1 MRQLIKFK
9 FQISSSR
16 VGPRRQNERR
26 AAIVGAIRM
35 KCFEI
40 FFFFYIDYSA
50 RCVIR
55 EETINVRVLR
65 TDAKRTAEYD
75 RVGDHARL

>member
-1 MRQLIKFK
+1 MF
-9 FQISSSR
+9 
-16 VGPRRQNERR
+16 GD
-26 AAIVGAIRM
+26 
-35 KCFEI
+35 
-40 FFFFYIDYSA
+40 FFFISITA

-65 TDAKRTAEYD
+65 TDAERTAEYD